1 MIVTAAILA
10 VVAVV
15 AALLIVV
22 GGDEGGDSA
31 ADRIVVGRRLPTDGS
46 LGGDRGMRDDAPDAT
61 GAAGIIGAESGPEA
75 QVLAAAVV
83 DIEEF
88 WAAELPEVFGI
99 DYEPISGGIYS
110 WSADEELPP
119 CVESIDMIAGNAF
132 YCSLADNVAWD
143 DEGLI
148 PDLYGRFGDLS
159 VAMVL
164 AHEWGHA
171 IQARVGMEARF
182 TVTFEQQADC
192 YAGAWV
198 DRVRDGGSEF
208 FVVDGP
214 ALDQAV
220 GGLLELGDFVGSSPD
235 DQNAHGSA
243 FDRLNAFKEGLDDGA
258 DACAT
263 YTDELMGERIVQLPF
278 LDDLDL
284 ARGGDAP
291 YEEVLDFTTDD
302 LEDYWSLVADDAGVV
317 WEALEPSVPFDGTTD
332 DAPRCGNADT
342 SGFTL
347 FYCAPGRF
355 IAYDDV
361 GLFPTVYDE
370 LGDFAVGAL
379 YGSQYSLAAQD
390 QLDVAPDD
398 TRTQNLMADCMTGTW
413 TASVF
418 LQNRPSSQM
427 VLSPGDFDEAVKVLL
442 ALGSGEEGSTRG
454 SGFERVSAFRD
465 GVVDGM
471 DACLA
476 IGEG

>member
-1 MIVTAAILA
+1 MIVTAAVLA

-15 AALLIVV
+15 ATLLIVAGDD
-22 GGDEGGDSA
+22 GGADSA
-31 ADRIVVGRRLPTDGS
+31 EGIVLGRRLPTDAT
-46 LGGDRGMRDDAPDAT
+46 LGDDTSMREDAPDAS
-61 GAAGIIGAESGPEA
+61 GAAGIIGGESGVEGR
-75 QVLAAAVV
+75 VLAAAVV

-88 WAAELPEVFGI
+88 WTDEMPSVFGI
-99 DYEPISGGIYS
+99 DYEPISGGLYS
-110 WSADEELPP
+110 WSRGEDFPP
-119 CVESIDMIAGNAF
+119 CVESVEMIAGNAF

-143 DEGLI
+143 DEELI
-148 PDLYGRFGDLS
+148 PDLYSRFGDLS

-171 IQARVGMEARF
+171 IQARVGMDAAF

-220 GGLLELGDFVGSSPD
+220 GGLLELGDFVGSAPD
-235 DQNAHGSA
+235 DANAHGSA
-243 FDRLNAFKEGLDDGA
+243 FDRLNAFKEGLDEGA
-258 DACAT
+258 EVCAT
-263 YTDELMGERIVQLPF
+263 YTDELVGDRLVQLPF
-278 LDDLDL
+278 FDRVDL

-291 YEEVLDFTTDD
+291 YDEVLDFTTDD

-317 WEALEPSVPFDGTTD
+317 WETLEPSVPFDGTTD

-471 DACLA
+471 DACLV